1 MDQKMYLTKDGFE
14 RLKTELETLVN
25 VKRKEISQKIKRAKE
40 FGDLSENAEYAEAK
54 EEQSFTEGRIQELE
68 HVLKN
73 SEVITKSGNKSCSI
87 VDVGCT
93 VHVTL
98 ESGDMKLRIVGS
110 AEADPENGLIS
121 FESPIGKALM
131 GRKAGEEVEVEVPA
145 GTIKYKI
152 KHIEA

>member
-14 RLKTELETLVN
+14 RLKTELEALVN
-25 VKRKEISQKIKRAKE
+25 VKRKEISKKIKRAKE

-54 EEQSFTEGRIQELE
+54 EEQSFIEGRIQELE

-73 SEVITKSGNKSCSI
+73 SEVLTKSGKRSCNI

-110 AEADPENGLIS
+110 AEADPENGFIS

-131 GRKAGEEVEVEVPA
+131 GRKAGEEVDVEVPA

-152 KHIEA
+152 KHIES